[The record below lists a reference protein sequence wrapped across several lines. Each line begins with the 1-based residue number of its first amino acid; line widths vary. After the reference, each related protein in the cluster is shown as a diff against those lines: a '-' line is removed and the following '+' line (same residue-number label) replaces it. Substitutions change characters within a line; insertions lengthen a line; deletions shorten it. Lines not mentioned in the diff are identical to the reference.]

1 MAINIGDNFNY
12 QGKKPNF
19 DRDSFNSVADMKA
32 YPDTSIDDGHISY
45 CKEVDKYYKYKSTN
59 DIDDETGKWREFK
72 LGSNDYI
79 IDYITEENGI
89 ITEEQYNLL
98 EEAINTNK
106 NIYLTIGD
114 TINYIITTAIGL
126 DYINISTVVNHEYGL
141 LINILI
147 VKDGYRYS
155 LLYNNL
161 LINPSNGKSNQV
173 LTKTSNGY
181 SWKDP
186 QAAFPAD
193 GTAGQVLKKTNTGV
207 EWGDYKIDNTYIID
221 YINIED
227 GVSEYVS
234 EEQLNNIN
242 DAVANNKT
250 IYIVV
255 EGVLQLVYF
264 IYSDLSNIRLKISLG
279 YLNEAEIDINIGEVR
294 YSVSFVNG
302 VVISEEAHEDY
313 VPALSSYHDSCEWAP
328 VGGLLAKLS
337 GTNGQVLQKNN
348 NNVKWGTIEN
358 ATESVDGLM
367 SKEDKVK
374 LNNFK
379 VSSIQISTKA
389 EYDAITNKGTNTIYF
404 IKE

>member
-19 DRDSFNSVADMKA
+19 DRDSFNSIADMKA

-45 CKEVDKYYKYKSTN
+45 CKEVDKYYKYKNTN
-59 DIDDETGKWREFK
+59 DIDNETGKWREFK
-72 LGSNDYI
+72 LGANDYI
-79 IDYITEENGI
+79 IDYLAEESGT

-106 NIYLTIGD
+106 NIYILLEYIHNVIVRKAEYNKIEIGIILLNTAFIVGIHIIISRDGNYTI
-114 TINYIITTAIGL
+114 TENV
-126 DYINISTVVNHEYGL
+126 S
-141 LINILI
+141 
-147 VKDGYRYS
+147 
-155 LLYNNL
+155 
-161 LINPSNGKSNQV
+161 LINPPNGKPNQV

-181 SWKDP
+181 SWKDT
-186 QAAFPAD
+186 QAAFPTD

-207 EWGDYKIDNTYIID
+207 EWGDYKIDSTYIID

-227 GVSEYVS
+227 GVSEYIS

-294 YSVSFVNG
+294 YSVSFING
-302 VVISEEAHEDY
+302 VVIAEEAHEDY
-313 VPALSSYHDSCEWAP
+313 VPALSSYLNSCVWAP

-374 LNNFK
+374 LNGLTGA
-379 VSSIQISTKA
+379 SLSIITQT
-389 EYDAITNKGTNTIYF
+389 EYDSLTTKDENTVYF
-404 IKE
+404 IKD